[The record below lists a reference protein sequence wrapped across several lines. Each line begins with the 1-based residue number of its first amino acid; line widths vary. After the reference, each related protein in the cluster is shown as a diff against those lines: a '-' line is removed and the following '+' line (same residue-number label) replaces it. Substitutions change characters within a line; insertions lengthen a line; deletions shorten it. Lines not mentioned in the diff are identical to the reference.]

1 MRRDI
6 LSSDVMMTGA
16 AAAAAR
22 GEMSDVGQEGRQ
34 YGQTKNKH
42 KQKIGVETIFY
53 TSTIFLQTI

>member
-1 MRRDI
+1 
-6 LSSDVMMTGA
+6 MMTGA